1 MSPLFMGFHD
11 NQPFNKN
18 LLKPCPM
25 LENPGRLTKIVKD
38 SGAKNTDMIAP
49 ESAEEL
55 QVKTTPYAKAWNKKA
70 NELWEVSKEQRE
82 KEACN

>member
-25 LENPGRLTKIVKD
+25 LENPGRLTKIVND
-38 SGAKNTDMIAP
+38 SGAKNTDMIEA
-49 ESAEEL
+49 ESAEDL
-55 QVKTTPYAKAWNKKA
+55 QEKTTPYAMNWNKKA
-70 NELWEVSKEQRE
+70 NELWKASRE
-82 KEACN
+82 KAKSFK